1 MNNTSEIETKPQ
13 TDSEVTGDN
22 SVLSIDQQIEE
33 VKTKIEYFKNQY
45 DLAIALENEIF
56 SQQFID
62 GDQIFIPRFSD
73 SSSKIK
79 NELKILQSILNSL
92 EALKIKIDSNYDYHV
107 VIIST
112 HRMKHF
118 ITYLENIEKEE
129 RKEQNNG

>member
-1 MNNTSEIETKPQ
+1 
-13 TDSEVTGDN
+13 
-22 SVLSIDQQIEE
+22 
-33 VKTKIEYFKNQY
+33 
-45 DLAIALENEIF
+45 LENEIF